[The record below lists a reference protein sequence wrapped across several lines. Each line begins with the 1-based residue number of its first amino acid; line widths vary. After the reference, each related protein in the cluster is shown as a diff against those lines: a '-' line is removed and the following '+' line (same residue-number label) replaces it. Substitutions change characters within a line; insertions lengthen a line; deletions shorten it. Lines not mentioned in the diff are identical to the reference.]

1 MGATDVAGAVRIRIE
16 KANRDKVFA
25 GQVAHFKDRAAAEYI
40 RQQISDTVNSADTA
54 VHETIWLAIHR
65 SIRKTKGAH
74 E

>member
-25 GQVAHFKDRAAAEYI
+25 GQVANFKDRAAAEYV
-40 RQQISDTVNSADTA
+40 RQQISDTVNSVDIA
-54 VHETIWLAIHR
+54 VHETIWAAIHR
-65 SIRKTKGAH
+65 SIYKTAGAH